1 MKSTDGIPRGKRMKR
16 SDHPDFVP
24 YKSTFSH
31 GYSLRKSQIEF
42 IKEMGGSKFVRELV
56 DKAMGVNNG

>member
-16 SDHPDFVP
+16 SDNPDFVP

-31 GYSLRKSQIEF
+31 GYSLRPEQIAYV
-42 IKEMGGSKFVRELV
+42 KKNGGSKFIRSLIDQHME
-56 DKAMGVNNG
+56 DE